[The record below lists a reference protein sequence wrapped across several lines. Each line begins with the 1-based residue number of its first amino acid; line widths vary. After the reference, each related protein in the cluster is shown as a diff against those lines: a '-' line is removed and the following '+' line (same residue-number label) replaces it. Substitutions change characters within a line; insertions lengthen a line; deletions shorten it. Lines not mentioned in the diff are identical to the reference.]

1 MPSTPIEALL
11 DVNVV
16 IASVF
21 ADHVMHGPARSFVQ
35 GLERFHTTPM
45 TQGGFLRFATR
56 PWKNERK
63 EEQPPRLTIAE
74 AQAKLREFTDAE
86 GHGFLPDDAPFTD
99 LGAALHAGTPA
110 MDGCLLAPSGPPAR
124 IGAGLAGK
132 PHGKLGRRG
141 QASAFRGELMG
152 CADPLAADTRSA

>member
-11 DVNVV
+11 DVNVL

-21 ADHVMHGPARSFVQ
+21 ADHVMHGRARSFVE

-63 EEQPPRLTIAE
+63 EEQPPRLTMAE
-74 AQAKLREFTDAE
+74 AQAKLREYTSVD
-86 GHGFLPDDAPFTD
+86 GHVFLPDDAPFTD
-99 LGAALHAGTPA
+99 LGLRSMQGHRQWTDAYLLHLARQHGLALASLEGRMA
-110 MDGCLLAPSGPPAR
+110 NLDD
-124 IGAGLAGK
+124 AGK
-132 PHGKLGRRG
+132 PVLFVVGH
-141 QASAFRGELMG
+141 
-152 CADPLAADTRSA
+152 